1 MREKEKENQMLQ
13 LLVRQY
19 ESTLDIVMKKFRT
32 QTSLIHDRKLR
43 EQTELEAALENER
56 VRMLQM
62 TSFCFII

>member
-32 QTSLIHDRKLR
+32 QTSLIHDRKMR

-62 TSFCFII
+62 I

>member
-56 VRMLQM
+56 VRMFLM
-62 TSFCFII
+62 T

>member
-13 LLVRQY
+13 LLLRQY

-43 EQTELEAALENER
+43 EQTELEAALELER
-56 VRMLQM
+56 VREL
-62 TSFCFII
+62 

>member
-1 MREKEKENQMLQ
+1 MREKENENQMLQ

-19 ESTLDIVMKKFRT
+19 KSTLDIVMKKFKT
-32 QTSLIHDRKLR
+32 QTSLIHERKLR

-62 TSFCFII
+62 T

>member
-62 TSFCFII
+62 T

>member
-43 EQTELEAALENER
+43 EQTELEAALESER